1 MKKLSLNAKIY
12 FVLCVFILGSIAI
25 SVIGLSKMSDI
36 KSSLNLIVNET
47 SVRISNARQLKDLY
61 LSMIIVEKN
70 MIIETT
76 QEGMKKQI
84 DRQSEMEKDFSEKWE
99 AAHKIALPDS
109 KAEFMDVKKHFEE
122 WKQVFGEIKVLGL
135 KNENDVAANLSI
147 TKSRE
152 HRLAIDK
159 LLDGI
164 VERNEKAMQE
174 QIQFAQTTYEEARTQ
189 STATSVVAIV
199 LGMILATYILR
210 ELNKSISEVI
220 NNLAASSQ
228 QVTSAA
234 QQIAASSE
242 ELSSAATEQASSL
255 EETSSSIEEMS
266 SMVQKNAESAKRTS
280 ELALSSSSSAE
291 KGKQV
296 VRDMINAID
305 DISVSNASIQRQID
319 ESNAE
324 IAEIVKVIAEIGNK
338 TKVINDI
345 VFQTKL
351 LSFNASVEAAR
362 AGDNGKGFAVVA
374 EEVGNLAQMSGNAAK
389 EITAMLDSSIKKVED
404 IVSNT
409 KLKVGHLIEDGKHKV
424 ESGNHIAQTCGT
436 VLDEIVENVATV
448 THMANEI
455 ATACHEQSIGVQEIT
470 KAMNQLDQVTQTN
483 ASTSEETASAAQELS
498 SQAESLQNSVGT
510 LVETI
515 RGAGSKVDYKVTKR
529 KPILESKTAFSHK
542 TQPSS
547 NVVSIKQARPAAP
560 KAQASHGKKAVGF
573 DVDNV
578 PSENDPRFEEV

>member
-12 FVLCVFILGSIAI
+12 LVLCVFICASIAI
-25 SVIGLSKMSDI
+25 SVIGLRNMSEI
-36 KSSLNLIVNET
+36 KDSLNSIVT
-47 SVRISNARQLKDLY
+47 GPTVRISNATKIKDIF
-61 LSMIIVEKN
+61 LSLIVVEKN
-70 MIIETT
+70 IIIETT
-76 QEGMKKQI
+76 QEGMNKQLA
-84 DRQSEMEKDFSEKWE
+84 RMEELDKEFLKLWEFSYSV
-99 AAHKIALPDS
+99 ALPMA
-109 KAEFMDVKKHFEE
+109 KANYLEVKKHYDA
-122 WKQVFGEIKVLGL
+122 WKILFMEIKALGL
-135 KNENDVAANLSI
+135 KNENEAAGTISI

-152 HRLAIDK
+152 HRLVIDK
-159 LLDGI
+159 LMDDL
-164 VERNEKAMQE
+164 VVRNESFMQD
-174 QIQFAQTTYEEARTQ
+174 QIKHAEETYTDARTQ
-189 STATSVVAIV
+189 VTLASVLSIVAG
-199 LGMILATYILR
+199 LILATYILR
-210 ELNKSISEVI
+210 ALNQSIGEVI
-220 NNLAASSQ
+220 GNLTASSQ

-234 QQIAASSE
+234 QQIATSAQ
-242 ELSSAATEQASSL
+242 ELSAAATEQASSL

-280 ELALSSSSSAE
+280 ELAMSSSNSAE

-296 VRDMINAID
+296 VLDMIHAID
-305 DISVSNASIQRQID
+305 DISVSNVSIQRQID

-424 ESGNHIAQTCGT
+424 ESGNHIAKACGI

-448 THMANEI
+448 TAMANEI

-483 ASTSEETASAAQELS
+483 ATTSEESASAAQQLS
-498 SQAESLQNSVGT
+498 SQADALHSAVGV
-510 LVETI
+510 LVVTI
-515 RGAGSKVDYKVTKR
+515 KGEGAKMHQTTSRRAPVSSKKN
-529 KPILESKTAFSHK
+529 TAPKALTVHAD
-542 TQPSS
+542 
-547 NVVSIKQARPAAP
+547 NVVSIKQAKAAP
-560 KAQASHGKKAVGF
+560 KKVDSRTKKAVGF
-573 DVDNV
+573 EVDKI
-578 PSENDPRFEEV
+578 PSENDPRFEDV

>member
-12 FVLCVFILGSIAI
+12 LILCVFIAASIAI
-25 SVIGLSKMSDI
+25 SMIGLHKMSDI
-36 KSSLNLIVNET
+36 KDSLNSIVT
-47 SVRISNARQLKDLY
+47 GPTVRIANARKIKDIF
-61 LSMIIVEKN
+61 LSEIIIEKN
-70 MIIETT
+70 MILETT
-76 QEGMKKQI
+76 QEGMNKQI
-84 DRQSEMEKDFSEKWE
+84 ARMNELDKEFLAKWE
-99 AAHKIALPDS
+99 FSHDMALPIA
-109 KAEFMDVKKHFEE
+109 KEEYVKVKKHYDEWKVLFEE
-122 WKQVFGEIKVLGL
+122 IKTLGL
-135 KNENDVAANLSI
+135 KNENDTAAMISI

-152 HRLAIDK
+152 HRVAIDK
-159 LLDGI
+159 LMDGL
-164 VERNEKAMQE
+164 VQMNEKLMQD
-174 QIQFAQTTYEEARTQ
+174 QIQFAEDTYSDARMLLTL
-189 STATSVVAIV
+189 TSVLAI
-199 LGMILATYILR
+199 LAGLILATYVL
-210 ELNKSISEVI
+210 KAMGQAISEVI
-220 NNLAASSQ
+220 NNLTESSQ

-234 QQIAASSE
+234 QQIATSAD

-255 EETSSSIEEMS
+255 EQTSSSIEEMS

-280 ELALSSSSSAE
+280 ELAMSSSNSAE

-296 VRDMINAID
+296 VLDMIQAID

-424 ESGNHIAQTCGT
+424 ESGNHIAKTCGT
-436 VLDEIVENVATV
+436 VLDEIVENVSTV
-448 THMANEI
+448 TAMANEI
-455 ATACHEQSIGVQEIT
+455 ATACHEQAIGVQEIT

-483 ASTSEETASAAQELS
+483 AATSEESASAAQELS
-498 SQAESLQNSVGT
+498 SQADALQSAVGV
-510 LVETI
+510 LVVTI
-515 RGAGSKVDYKVTKR
+515 RGEGAQTEQKTSYRSPVSSK
-529 KPILESKTAFSHK
+529 KTASPRAPAHAD
-542 TQPSS
+542 
-547 NVVSIKQARPAAP
+547 NVVSIKKAKPAG
-560 KAQASHGKKAVGF
+560 KATDSRGKKALGF
-573 DVDNV
+573 EVDNI